1 MDNINLEKW
10 YRPKIDHA
18 TIKQLSVRSDWV
30 GIRHILIYFVALL
43 ASGVMVYLTWGTGWT
58 VLWLLIYGNIWA
70 FSNAIQHET
79 NHKSFFKSPKLN
91 LIFWHIS
98 SFMTAFEPIRW
109 KWTHFVHH
117 SSTMHT
123 TSPYDF
129 EIQVTRPA
137 DVFAFFLKFI
147 PFGGL
152 LILHKSLHYVHVE
165 TIKHAL
171 GIKTP
176 VLLQS
181 VPVAEQPKAIFWAR
195 VHVGLW
201 LLTIL
206 ASVLLQSWLPVLFII
221 LPNFYGGTLL
231 TLCGLTQHS
240 GLAENERDHRLST
253 RTVILNP
260 VLSFLY
266 CHMEY
271 HIEHH
276 IFPAVPCHNLS
287 QLHEAVKNQMPAP
300 CIGLIGAYKEI
311 IPAVI
316 KQSRDADHFIQVQL
330 PA

>member
-1 MDNINLEKW
+1 MDINLDKW
-10 YRPKIDHA
+10 YKPKIDN
-18 TIKQLSVRSDWV
+18 TVLKELSARSDWA
-30 GIRHILIYFVALL
+30 GIWHMIIFFGALL
-43 ASGVMVYLTWGTGWT
+43 VSGVMAYITWGTWWT
-58 VLWLLIYGNIWA
+58 VLWFFIYGNIFA

-109 KWTHFVHH
+109 KWTHFIHH
-117 SSTMHT
+117 SATLHT
-123 TSPYDF
+123 ASPYDF

-137 DVFAFFLKFI
+137 DVLAFFLKFI

-152 LILHKSLHYVHVE
+152 LTIHKSFHYVHRE
-165 TIKHAL
+165 TIMHAL
-171 GIKTP
+171 GIVTP
-176 VLLQS
+176 VLEQS
-181 VPVAEQPKAIFWAR
+181 VPAKERPRAIFWAR
-195 VHVGLW
+195 VHVSLW

-206 ASVLLQSWLPVLFII
+206 ASLALHSWLPLLYII

-231 TLCGLTQHS
+231 TLCGLTQHA

-276 IFPAVPCHNLS
+276 MFPAVPCHNLRK
-287 QLHEAVKNQMPAP
+287 LHEAVKDQMPAP
-300 CIGLIGAYKEI
+300 CIGLIGAYQEI

-316 KQSRDADHFIQVQL
+316 KQGSDAGYYIRVQV